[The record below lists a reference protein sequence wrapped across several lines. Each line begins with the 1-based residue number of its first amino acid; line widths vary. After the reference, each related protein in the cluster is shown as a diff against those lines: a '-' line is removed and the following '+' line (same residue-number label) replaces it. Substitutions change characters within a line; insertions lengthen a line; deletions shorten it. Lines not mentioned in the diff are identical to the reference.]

1 MNPILADE
9 EHDRQNEKDTKKQ
22 KRLEKK
28 RKEKEKKRAIL
39 DARKPENDNDSSEE
53 PGGLLPET
61 EDFLAN
67 LTVPDGDSDDGVDYD
82 RSVCQST
89 TWM

>member
-1 MNPILADE
+1 MTVLADE

-39 DARKPENDNDSSEE
+39 DARKPEIDNDSSEE

-82 RSVCQST
+82 R
-89 TWM
+89 